1 MAGGSGVFGARHTR
15 HPTGK
20 NIQQGPA
27 MRVWQFVE
35 AKEKFEELISD
46 AETGEPQLVAYEGEE
61 VVVIGMAEYRRLLTQ
76 QSIVDI
82 DSDEAKEN
90 S

>member
-1 MAGGSGVFGARHTR
+1 
-15 HPTGK
+15 
-20 NIQQGPA
+20 

-35 AKEKFEELISD
+35 AKEKFEEMISD
-46 AETGEPQLVAYEGEE
+46 AENGEPQLVIYEGEE
-61 VVVIGMAEYRRLLTQ
+61 VVVIGMAEYRRLQTQ
-76 QSIVDI
+76 PLIVDT

>member
-1 MAGGSGVFGARHTR
+1 
-15 HPTGK
+15 
-20 NIQQGPA
+20 

-61 VVVIGMAEYRRLLTQ
+61 VVVLGMAEYRRLQTQ
-76 QSIVDI
+76 QSIVDT

>member
-1 MAGGSGVFGARHTR
+1 
-15 HPTGK
+15 
-20 NIQQGPA
+20 

>member
-1 MAGGSGVFGARHTR
+1 
-15 HPTGK
+15 
-20 NIQQGPA
+20 

-35 AKEKFEELISD
+35 AKENFEEMISD
-46 AETGEPQLVAYEGEE
+46 AETGEPQLVIYEGEE
-61 VVVIGMAEYRRLLTQ
+61 VVVLGMAEYRRLQTQ
-76 QSIVDI
+76 QSIVDK